1 MRPTLV
7 HGMPWQFVTSQ
18 GRREGAA
25 WAVIPGR
32 ERAERRGSEISVRGL
47 IVGRAGPGGRRRER

>member
-1 MRPTLV
+1 MRATLV

-32 ERAERRGSEISVRGL
+32 ERADRHGSEISVRGL
-47 IVGRAGPGGRRRER
+47 LSARRPRRPAAVR